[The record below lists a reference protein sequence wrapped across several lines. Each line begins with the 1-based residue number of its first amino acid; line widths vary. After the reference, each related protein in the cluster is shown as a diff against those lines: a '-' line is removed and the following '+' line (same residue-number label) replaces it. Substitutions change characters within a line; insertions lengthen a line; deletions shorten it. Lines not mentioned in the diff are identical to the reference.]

1 MLKYNVKYLKHL
13 KNLKNKYL
21 QVIKVM
27 IINLVLKISLIEQK
41 NNIKFNKNLINKQ
54 KI

>member
-1 MLKYNVKYLKHL
+1 MLKYNVKYHIHL
-13 KNLKNKYL
+13 KNLKIKYL
-21 QVIKVM
+21 QVIKVL